1 MRKRTKYFIIGLALG
16 FVIALVSSVGIY
28 LYFGQNKLNETV
40 RNYEM
45 LIDEIEV
52 PPTVKAYRLVGT
64 VKQYQVLSPSDYEMI
79 EIPAAIASDALADKD
94 LEISGL
100 SINGNYEAG
109 TILHD
114 YMLYASTEMPADLRV
129 YEIANLITPSFLQ
142 TGNDVDIRISFP
154 SGLDYIVLPKKR
166 LMDLL
171 VIGEGDNAREICIF
185 YLNQDEI
192 LRLSSAMVDAYL
204 HEGTYLYTTQYV
216 SSENQMAATSTYPAN
231 EAVQA
236 LIKEDP
242 NIIERASIALEIN
255 KRQAL
260 QESLSKLPDNSVRT
274 IPVDAPTDDESSDA
288 PTVQQPASSTD
299 NAVGE

>member
-16 FVIALVSSVGIY
+16 LAIALISSAGIY

-40 RNYEM
+40 KNYEM
-45 LIDEIEV
+45 LIDEIKV
-52 PPTVKAYRLVGT
+52 PPTIKAYRLVNT
-64 VKQYQVLSPSDYEMI
+64 VKQYQVLSASDYEMI
-79 EIPAAIASDALADKD
+79 EIPAAIASDALASKD

-100 SINGNYEAG
+100 SINGNYEVG

-114 YMLYASTEMPADLRV
+114 YMLYAAAEMPADLRV
-129 YEIANLITPSFLQ
+129 YEIANLITPTYLK

-166 LMDLL
+166 LMDLM
-171 VIGEGDNAREICIF
+171 VTGEGEHAREMCIF

-204 HEGTYLYTTQYV
+204 HKGTYLYTTQYV
-216 SSENQMAATSTYPAN
+216 SSENQIAATSTYPAN

-242 NIIERASIALEIN
+242 NIIEKASIALEEN

-260 QESLSKLPDNSVRT
+260 QESLNSLPDNSVRT
-274 IPVDAPTDDESSDA
+274 VPEDALTDESKQDQSIQSPDSL
-288 PTVQQPASSTD
+288 TES
-299 NAVGE
+299 VGE